1 MRVAWVFE
9 GNEEDSARLWKQ
21 LPPCL
26 RKVAVLTPTKD
37 DRGDWVRFNY
47 CGLQLNGIVVDGKA
61 RLSQG
66 AFQYLLTRIREAD
79 TLFFELDDYHRGLAE
94 DWVEALGVD
103 YPEEAVRL
111 ARVMGVEYDP
121 KVN

>member
-9 GNEEDSARLWKQ
+9 GNEEDAARLHRQ

-61 RLSQG
+61 KLSEG
-66 AFQYLLTRIREAD
+66 AFQYLMTRVRDEG

-94 DWVEALGVD
+94 DWVEALGVEN
-103 YPEEAVRL
+103 PKEAARL
-111 ARVMGVEYDP
+111 AKVMGVEYDP
-121 KVN
+121 KAN